1 MNHVRLM
8 IINRTAAINW
18 TQPNEVTLRIC
29 LQRSDSEGGAAATAA
44 ATAAETTTSL
54 TEEVLSTVRLSR
66 SEPKC
71 FRAVIEDACATH
83 NLQRNAYYW
92 TFDIHTTHPNN
103 DVLAKEDDKYCFSK
117 LWTPTFA
124 TCWEDETTYIKH
136 LIGSPK
142 PNPPTQLASCPSFD
156 KLNSPPPDG
165 SATADKW
172 ERWHKENNF
181 GTADFWYQKEAA
193 VTYRCPSV
201 LPLRLK
207 LGCHPQY

>member
-71 FRAVIEDACATH
+71 FCAVIEDACATH
-83 NLQRNAYYW
+83 NL
-92 TFDIHTTHPNN
+92 
-103 DVLAKEDDKYCFSK
+103 
-117 LWTPTFA
+117 
-124 TCWEDETTYIKH
+124 
-136 LIGSPK
+136 
-142 PNPPTQLASCPSFD
+142 
-156 KLNSPPPDG
+156 
-165 SATADKW
+165 
-172 ERWHKENNF
+172 
-181 GTADFWYQKEAA
+181 
-193 VTYRCPSV
+193 
-201 LPLRLK
+201 
-207 LGCHPQY
+207 